1 MSIFKKKT
9 FYVPGD
15 MVGVIE
21 EFNPSSNVYQE
32 NYNIRSKI
40 LGKIKV
46 DQETRAVTVIPK
58 AQLKGIPKIG
68 DEVMGIVEQ
77 SQSGLVMI
85 KIKEINGKSV
95 QSEFMGL
102 IILRAQ
108 QFDRD
113 RRRIVIKLGDLVR
126 AKVISLLNN
135 VIHLSIDGESYGVLQ
150 TVCSFC
156 GGQVQQIGHRILC
169 TQCKMVDER
178 KLAEDFGRFKNIETK
193 GQN

>member
-1 MSIFKKKT
+1 MSIFKKKA

-21 EFNPSSNVYQE
+21 EFSPSSNVYQE

-46 DQETRAVTVIPK
+46 DQSTRAVTVIPK
-58 AQLKGIPKIG
+58 APLKGVPKVG
-68 DEVMGIVEQ
+68 DEVIGIVEQ

-85 KIKEINGKSV
+85 KIKEINGRSV
-95 QSEFMGL
+95 QSEFIGL

-108 QFDRD
+108 QFERD
-113 RRRIVIKLGDLVR
+113 RRRIVIKLGDIVR
-126 AKVISLLNN
+126 SKVISLLNN
-135 VIHLSIDGESYGVLQ
+135 VIHLSIDGERYGVLR
-150 TVCSFC
+150 TMCSFC

-169 TQCKMVDER
+169 TQCKTVDER
-178 KLAEDFGRFKNIETK
+178 KLADDFGRFKNIEIK

>member
-1 MSIFKKKT
+1 MSILKKKT

-21 EFNPSSNVYQE
+21 EYNPSSNVYQE

-46 DQETRAVTVIPK
+46 DQGTRAVTIIPK
-58 AQLKGIPKIG
+58 APLKGIPKVG
-68 DEVMGIVEQ
+68 DEIMGIVEQ

-85 KIKEINGKSV
+85 RIKEINEKSV

-102 IILRAQ
+102 IILREQ
-108 QFDRD
+108 QFDRE
-113 RRRIVIKLGDLVR
+113 RRIVIKRGDVVR

-135 VIHLSIDGESYGVLQ
+135 VIHLSIDRERYGVLQ

-156 GGQVQQIGHRILC
+156 GGQVQRIGHRILC